1 MICTQ
6 RRALQF
12 CRALKLSFGFAG
24 TVLLSTIA
32 PIAVAD
38 PTTAL
43 DRSSIITVDPNPA
56 PVLAGGSEV
65 IVFPPLPQNV
75 VSPLTFNF
83 TPVGNLLAM
92 QSGTPAQQALATNVI
107 NGFVAAA
114 DIWRTQFA
122 DPITVS
128 IDIDFGPIGNNV
140 LGGASSND
148 TVQTFSTV
156 KSRLGIDA
164 ASADDAVAVA
174 SLPVGSTVQ
183 FMTNDTAAN
192 ISPATSPRIRDSD
205 TVGTPANN
213 NAFLDI
219 NRANAKALGI
229 SVGAGSDANITFTD
243 FSDYSP
249 PTALNWDFDRSN
261 GIGGTLFDF
270 IGVAT
275 HEIGHVMGF
284 VSGVDI
290 VDYVGSPNGPGRMAA
305 NGGPYDLDQFAVF
318 NTLDLFRYSANSLA
332 QPSQPAGG
340 VKDWA
345 FAQFDASSRPYFS
358 INGGATNLGT
368 FATGSFNGDGRQ
380 SSHWQDNLGIGVMD
394 PTAAPGELL
403 GVTSLDRR
411 AMDVI
416 GWDPNLVPEP
426 AGFVLLAVAM
436 FGLCAAGTR
445 STIRPAK

>member
-6 RRALQF
+6 CRALRF
-12 CRALKLSFGFAG
+12 YWALKLSLGFAG
-24 TVLLSTIA
+24 ALILSA
-32 PIAVAD
+32 PVSKAVAD
-38 PTTAL
+38 PTTAF
-43 DRSSIITVDPNPA
+43 DRSSIITVDQNPA
-56 PVLAGGSEV
+56 SVLAGGSEV
-65 IVFPPLPQNV
+65 VGFPSLPQNV
-75 VSPLTFNF
+75 LSPLTFNF

-114 DIWRTQFA
+114 DIWRTHFA

-128 IDIDFGPIGNNV
+128 IDIDFGPIGNFV
-140 LGGASSND
+140 LGGAASNG
-148 TVQTFSTV
+148 TVQNLSTV
-156 KSRLGIDA
+156 KARLGIDA
-164 ASADDAVAVA
+164 ASADDAVAVTN
-174 SLPVGSTVQ
+174 LPAGAMVQ

-192 ISPATSPRIRDSD
+192 ISPSTSPRIRDSD
-205 TVGTPANN
+205 TLGTPANN
-213 NAFLDI
+213 NTFLDI

-229 SVGAGSDANITFTD
+229 AVGAGSDANITFTD
-243 FSDYSP
+243 FSDFSP
-249 PTALNWDFDRSN
+249 PTTLNWDFDRSN

-270 IGVAT
+270 VGAAT
-275 HEIGHVMGF
+275 HEIGHAMGF

-290 VDYVGSPNGPGRMAA
+290 VDYVGSPNGPGRLAA

-318 NTLDLFRYSANSLA
+318 NTLDLYRYSANSLA

-380 SSHWQDNLGIGVMD
+380 ASHWQDNLGLGVMD
-394 PTAAPGELL
+394 PTVAPGELL
-403 GVTSLDRR
+403 GVTLLDRR

-426 AGFVLLAVAM
+426 AGLALMTVATLS
-436 FGLCAAGTR
+436 LCGF
-445 STIRPAK
+445 RPKKHELA